1 MNTKFLSILMAVAIA
16 LAFCDSIQASN
27 ASASDNSK
35 STSEKSEKVDEP
47 KDPTG
52 DVAKDAQMAA
62 EEALNCFNNFKAG
75 DDIKDFEKKVEEIE
89 KKYEEFYKTKGEE
102 ELKKFQEELK
112 KVTSSPEF
120 MEKYIKAIEEMNK
133 KLPEGTHIG
142 MTPPESIPE

>member
-1 MNTKFLSILMAVAIA
+1 MAVAIA
-16 LAFCDSIQASN
+16 VAFASCDSKQASSAS

-62 EEALNCFNNFKAG
+62 EETLNCFNNFKAG
-75 DDIKDFEKKVEEIE
+75 DNIKDFEKKAEEIE

-142 MTPPESIPE
+142 MTPPK

>member
-1 MNTKFLSILMAVAIA
+1 MAVAIA

-27 ASASDNSK
+27 ASDNS
-35 STSEKSEKVDEP
+35 EKTIEKLNEP
-47 KDPTG
+47 KVPTG
-52 DVAKDAQMAA
+52 DAAKDAQMFA
-62 EEALNCFNNFKAG
+62 EEMLNCINNFKAG

-120 MEKYIKAIEEMNK
+120 MEKYKKAIEEMNK